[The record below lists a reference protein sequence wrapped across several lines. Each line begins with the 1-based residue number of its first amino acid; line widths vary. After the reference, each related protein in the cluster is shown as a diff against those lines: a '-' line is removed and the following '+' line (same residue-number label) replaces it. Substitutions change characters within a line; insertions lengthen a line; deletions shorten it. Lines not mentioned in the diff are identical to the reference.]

1 MNSFIY
7 LRTGREGKKKKEQFT
22 EMPEYESH
30 SFAGVLCTCSQSCL
44 TLCNSMDCNPSHQA
58 PLSMEFSRQEY
69 WS

>member
-30 SFAGVLCTCSQSCL
+30 SLAGVLCTCSQSCL
-44 TLCNSMDCNPSHQA
+44 TLCNSMDCNPRHQA